1 MDGNATGHQG
11 LVEATATDEFPWRS
25 TVALLALILSIEAA
39 AVPQRVKAPRDARS
53 SPTVRGSAL
62 LGQLAQPAQQMI
74 ALCCASTIGV
84 DLFTD
89 FVWGLDQLAD
99 GASPAATGF
108 GRACENGQTQNSW

>member
-53 SPTVRGSAL
+53 PTVRGSAL

-99 GASPAATGF
+99 GAATGF